1 MKSIWALSRGA
12 LEQRPQLGLPWRDQ
26 LKVLARVLPLLW
38 PKGEPALKLR
48 IVVSVTLVA
57 LAKVMNVIVPI
68 IYKMVVDSLST
79 APNAVVVVP
88 VAIIVGYGIV
98 SVAALATDEIRDVVF
113 ATVQERAL
121 RLISVSVLKHI
132 HSLSLRFHLERQT
145 GGLSRS
151 IERGTDS
158 IETLF
163 SYLLFH
169 IGPILLQ
176 IVLVADVLWYYFRLT
191 FAAVTFFVVVLYAV
205 YTAGATQWRMQ
216 FRREMN
222 AQDREANARAV
233 DSLLNYETVKYF
245 VNEGHELDRFDEAKR
260 DYMKAAIDNQRALSS
275 FNVGQSLILSAGVVI
290 VMLLA

>member
-1 MKSIWALSRGA
+1 MDRADHLQDGHRRALRRPKRG
-12 LEQRPQLGLPWRDQ
+12 RFR
-26 LKVLARVLPLLW
+26 
-38 PKGEPALKLR
+38 
-48 IVVSVTLVA
+48 S
-57 LAKVMNVIVPI
+57 
-68 IYKMVVDSLST
+68 
-79 APNAVVVVP
+79 

-98 SVAALATDEIRDVVF
+98 SVAALATDEIRTSF

-121 RLISVSVLKHI
+121 RLISVSVLKHL

-176 IVLVADVLWYYFRLT
+176 IVLVASVLWYYFSFT
-191 FAAVTFFVVVLYAV
+191 FAAVTFFVVIFYAV
-205 YTAGATQWRMQ
+205 YTAGATQWRMK

-222 AQDREANARAV
+222 TQDREANARAI
-233 DSLLNYETVKYF
+233 DSLLNYEMKYF
-245 VNEGHELDRFDEAKR
+245 GKRGARARRFNEAKR
-260 DYMKAAIDNQRALSS
+260 DYVAAARQSAPLTGFNIGRAI
-275 FNVGQSLILSAGVVI
+275 ILSAGQ
-290 VMLLA
+290 VMSC